1 MQQNIFRQMELNL
14 SGLRQNPQAIGEVI
28 HKLRAGDKQYTRY
41 IRGEAIH
48 IVDGDDQIAGIT
60 EAGLAHLFRLRH
72 RTSNAF
78 VFSPEGKLVLQRR
91 VHNKRFPLYLT
102 TFGGHTKA
110 TQTYKEAAEEEIY
123 EELHLSK
130 PPQGEFLE
138 YRGSEIVYKDSYD
151 IPSDNNLEI
160 RALYFY
166 RLTQD
171 EWKQVDE
178 MRKRLLVEASKRSL
192 HEYSVWIE
200 EQQRSRS
207 GYGEVW
213 SIEVA
218 PLDAL
223 TNAKQGAAWIPE
235 MDGVARICYYTIEC
249 VYGGNPAQDIAY
261 FTPDL
266 LDRFIKAPEVTE
278 ALKHV
283 MSSQH
288 GLGARGNSVLPPRGH
303 S

>member
-1 MQQNIFRQMELNL
+1 VGCTKTL
-14 SGLRQNPQAIGEVI
+14 
-28 HKLRAGDKQYTRY
+28 KQL
-41 IRGEAIH
+41 
-48 IVDGDDQIAGIT
+48 
-60 EAGLAHLFRLRH
+60 AGLAHLFRLRH

-123 EELHLSK
+123 EELYLSK
-130 PPQGEFLE
+130 PPQGEFVE
-138 YRGSEIVYKDSYD
+138 YKGRERVHEDYYD

-166 RLTQD
+166 QLTPD
-171 EWKQVDE
+171 EWKQVDR
-178 MRKRLLVEASKRSL
+178 MRRRLLAEASKRSL

-200 EQQRSRS
+200 EQQRNRS

-223 TNAKQGAAWIPE
+223 MNAKQGAVWIPE
-235 MDGVARICYYTIEC
+235 MDRVADIYYYTIEC

-266 LDRFIKAPEVTE
+266 LDRFIRAPTVRE
-278 ALKHV
+278 ALQDV
-283 MSSQH
+283 MSSRYA
-288 GLGARGNSVLPPRGH
+288 LEA
-303 S
+303 